1 MGAVETFEAPKRPR
15 IPFSGPERVQL
26 DAWLDFYRA
35 TVLEKCDGLSAA
47 QLKERPVASS
57 SLSLLGIVRHMTFVE
72 QVWFEKRF
80 AGRDASDYYKT
91 EGDRDSD
98 FNDLDDTAVEDVFS
112 LYARATEVSREVA
125 AGHDLDEKVAIVTRG
140 RDVDLRWILIHMI
153 EEYARHCGHADLIR
167 ELIDGATGY

>member
-1 MGAVETFEAPKRPR
+1 MSAMETFEAPKRPH
-15 IPFSGPERVQL
+15 IPFNGPERLQL

-35 TVLEKCDGLSAA
+35 TVLEKCDGLNAA
-47 QLKERPVASS
+47 QLKERPVPSS
-57 SLSLLGIVRHMTFVE
+57 SLSLLGIIRHMTFVE
-72 QVWFEKRF
+72 QVWFESTF
-80 AGRDASDYYKT
+80 AGRDTTDYYKT

-98 FNDLDDTAVEDVFS
+98 FNDLDDTAVENVFV
-112 LYARATEVSREVA
+112 LYGQAADLARELS
-125 AGHDLDEKVAIVTRG
+125 AGHDLDEMAAKARRG

>member
-1 MGAVETFEAPKRPR
+1 METFEAPKRPH
-15 IPFSGPERVQL
+15 IPFNGPERVQL

-35 TVLEKCDGLSAA
+35 TVLEKCDGLNAA

-72 QVWFEKRF
+72 QIWFENRF
-80 AGRDASDYYKT
+80 AGRDTSDYYKT
-91 EGDRDSD
+91 EDDRDSD
-98 FNDLDDTAVEDVFS
+98 FNDLDDAAVENVFS
-112 LYARATEVSREVA
+112 LYVQATDVSRDLSV
-125 AGHDLDEKVAIVTRG
+125 GHHLDEMATKVSRG
-140 RDVDLRWILIHMI
+140 REVDLRWILIHMI